1 MNQSEPSISNKY
13 IVDESII
20 DEYIQKK
27 NEFMKEREKKAWQ
40 GIIFTIIITFLYY
53 LDIGTDLFLCWKY
66 YINGDI
72 GWFGITLGIVILSS
86 LFNTFILFYY
96 SYLQEFKF
104 NWKKKQCPRIIIK
117 SFCLLFQLEMLFW

>member
-13 IVDESII
+13 FVDESII
-20 DEYIQKK
+20 NGYIQKK

-53 LDIGTDLFLCWKY
+53 LDIGTDLYLCWKY

-86 LFNTFILFYY
+86 LLNTFILFYY

-117 SFCLLFQLEMLFW
+117 SFCL